1 MIVDDQACSCIAND
15 WPHLFGDPPDF
26 IDAAIFRAKLD
37 QIRPAIAK
45 LFGDNSRVAPV
56 EVCGVDER
64 IKEALVERLGH
75 NSRCFILR

>member
-15 WPHLFGDPPDF
+15 WGYDFGEPTDI
-26 IDAAIFRAKLD
+26 IDCAVFRAKLD

-64 IKEALVERLGH
+64 IKEALVERRGH